1 MNCTSCGA
9 NLPQGA
15 TACPLC
21 GTPTPYNAA
30 RSGSSPQYDP
40 TVASSQP
47 GSGNPPQYD
56 PTIPAQPYGGTPPPP
71 STAYGSP
78 SYGTPPPNP
87 YDASNPY
94 ASPPPPQQNYYGAP
108 NQQQAGYAP
117 VAPQSQ
123 PGGMYGTQP
132 PPKRRSRL
140 GLILGI
146 IALVLILACVGISFA
161 VYQGIKQTGNTVV
174 TSLNATATAIEA
186 TVTASSNTTPTTSTN
201 TTPTTSTQGGGAP
214 SGLAIDSTAAG
225 IVTNVQM
232 ASAVDSNFSPT
243 KTSSTF
249 VTKQTIYATFK
260 TNANA
265 PDGYVEG
272 KWYSDGKYAFSSK
285 ILAVKAD
292 FLGYLSAEY
301 NIATQGTVEMY
312 WCTQSDC
319 SDAKLANVT
328 NFTVTST
335 SMRGTPPP
343 ALAFMDINRP

>member
-30 RSGSSPQYDP
+30 RPGSSPQYDP

-123 PGGMYGTQP
+123 QGGMYGTQP

-146 IALVLILACVGISFA
+146 IAIVLILACVGISFA

-201 TTPTTSTQGGGAP
+201 TTPTTSSSGAP

-243 KTSSTF
+243 KTY
-249 VTKQTIYATFK
+249 KHLCHQTDDLCHF
-260 TNANA
+260 
-265 PDGYVEG
+265 
-272 KWYSDGKYAFSSK
+272 
-285 ILAVKAD
+285 
-292 FLGYLSAEY
+292 
-301 NIATQGTVEMY
+301 
-312 WCTQSDC
+312 
-319 SDAKLANVT
+319 
-328 NFTVTST
+328 
-335 SMRGTPPP
+335 
-343 ALAFMDINRP
+343 